1 MTGKQGDI
9 TLDRETVHTL
19 KNQLAIIT
27 SYTDLLATQ
36 TADDPRRLEDLT
48 EIKQA
53 AATALALLS
62 RASSG

>member
-1 MTGKQGDI
+1 MIKKQGDI

-27 SYTDLLATQ
+27 SYADLLTTQ

-48 EIKQA
+48 EIKEA
-53 AATALALLS
+53 AATALALLA
-62 RASSG
+62 RASGG

>member
-1 MTGKQGDI
+1 MTRNQGDI

-27 SYTDLLATQ
+27 SYADLLTTQ
-36 TADDPRRLEDLT
+36 TSDDPRRLEDLT
-48 EIKQA
+48 EIKLA

-62 RASSG
+62 GASSG